1 MIDENYY
8 AIVMAGGKGERFWPQ
23 SRSSHPKQLLRLIG
37 NLTLIEQTVAR
48 LMPLIKSENII
59 VITNN
64 DYVAPMQSLLT
75 DLPPENIIG
84 EPVGRDTAPC
94 VALAAGIVMAR
105 SQNKNAV
112 MMLLPADHIIRD
124 TESMLKVLDDSAKVA
139 LQGNIVTIGVNPSFA
154 STGYGYIQCGE
165 QLPVQ
170 DSKIS
175 FFKSLG
181 FKEKPNLTTAE
192 NFIAENC
199 YKWNSGMFVWTVDT
213 ILKAFKQHAP
223 ALKKCASTLQQAAE
237 QGKLETV
244 LAEEYPKCDKISI
257 DYAVMEKVNN
267 VIVAECIF
275 DWDDVGSWTALRNQI
290 RPRENNNV
298 IRGMFESIDAS
309 NCIVVGDANHLITA
323 IDVNDL
329 IIIHT
334 DDATLVCNA
343 KSAQRIKE
351 LVHNLGEKTETK
363 RFI

>member
-1 MIDENYY
+1 MIKDNYY
-8 AIVMAGGKGERFWPQ
+8 AVVMAGGKGERFWPQ
-23 SRSSHPKQLLRLIG
+23 SRTSHPKQLLRLIG

-48 LMPLIKSENII
+48 LMPLIKPENII
-59 VITNN
+59 VITNH
-64 DYVAPMQSLLT
+64 DYIAPMRSLLT
-75 DLPPENIIG
+75 DLPQENIIG

-105 SQNKNAV
+105 SQDKNAV
-112 MMLLPADHIIRD
+112 MLLLPADHIIRD

-139 LQGNIVTIGVNPSFA
+139 LEGNIVTIGVNPSFA

-165 QLPVQ
+165 QLPQ
-170 DSKIS
+170 DSETS

-181 FKEKPNLTTAE
+181 FKEKPDLATAE
-192 NFIAENC
+192 KFIAEEC
-199 YKWNSGMFVWTVDT
+199 YKWNSGMFAWTVDT
-213 ILKAFKQHAP
+213 ILNAFKQHAP
-223 ALKKCASTLQQAAE
+223 ALAKSAIVLQKAAKKGNLDA
-237 QGKLETV
+237 V
-244 LAEEYPKCDKISI
+244 LAEEYPQCERISI
-257 DYAVMEKVNN
+257 DYAVMEKVDN
-267 VIVAECIF
+267 VVVAECAF

-323 IDVNDL
+323 IDVDNL

-351 LVHNLGEKTETK
+351 LVHILGEKPETK
-363 RFI
+363 RFL

>member
-1 MIDENYY
+1 MIKDNYY
-8 AIVMAGGKGERFWPQ
+8 AVVMAGGKGERFWPQ
-23 SRSSHPKQLLRLIG
+23 SRTSHPKQLLRLIG

-48 LMPLIKSENII
+48 LMPLIKPENVI
-59 VITNN
+59 VITNH
-64 DYVAPMQSLLT
+64 DYIAPMRSLLT
-75 DLPPENIIG
+75 DLPQENIIG

-105 SQNKNAV
+105 SQDKHAV
-112 MMLLPADHIIRD
+112 MMLLPADHVIRD

-139 LQGNIVTIGVNPSFA
+139 LEGNIVTIGVNPSFA

-165 QLPVQ
+165 QLPQ
-170 DSKIS
+170 DSETS

-181 FKEKPNLTTAE
+181 FKEKPNLATAE
-192 NFIAENC
+192 NFIAEQC

-223 ALKKCASTLQQAAE
+223 ALAKCASKLQKATK

-244 LAEEYPKCDKISI
+244 LAQEYPQCERISI
-257 DYAVMEKVNN
+257 DYAVMEKVDN
-267 VIVAECIF
+267 VVVAECAF

-323 IDVNDL
+323 IDVDDL

-351 LVHNLGEKTETK
+351 LVHILGEKPETK
-363 RFI
+363 RFL